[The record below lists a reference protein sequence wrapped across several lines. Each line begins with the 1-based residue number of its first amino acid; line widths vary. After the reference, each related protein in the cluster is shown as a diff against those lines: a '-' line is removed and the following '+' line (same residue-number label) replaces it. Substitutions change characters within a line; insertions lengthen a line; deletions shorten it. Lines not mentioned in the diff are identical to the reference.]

1 MNDCANAEMR
11 DLLPGL
17 MHGMLSTE
25 QRQMVEAHLSDCS
38 ECRAELVLL
47 QQVRAA
53 SMVAPP
59 IDTRMI
65 VNALPRPPVGRPGA
79 GFRGWGIR
87 AAAATVLVA
96 AAGIVAVVGS
106 RGGPTIAESIRG
118 SGYPSAGALVPGE
131 ALADLSEGELRSL
144 LAALEDFDGLPAAE
158 PRSVV
163 SSLPVLGEDL

>member
-17 MHGMLSTE
+17 MHGMLSIE

-47 QQVRAA
+47 HQVQAA
-53 SMVAPP
+53 SMVAPR
-59 IDTRMI
+59 IDTGMI
-65 VNALPRPPVGRPGA
+65 VNALPRPAVGRPA
-79 GFRGWGIR
+79 PGFRGWAVR
-87 AAAATVLVA
+87 AAAATVLIAV
-96 AAGIVAVVGS
+96 AGIVAVVGT
-106 RGGPTIAESIRG
+106 RGRPATGVPVLS
-118 SGYPSAGALVPGE
+118 SGDVSAGALVPGE

-163 SSLPVLGEDL
+163 SSLPVLAEDL